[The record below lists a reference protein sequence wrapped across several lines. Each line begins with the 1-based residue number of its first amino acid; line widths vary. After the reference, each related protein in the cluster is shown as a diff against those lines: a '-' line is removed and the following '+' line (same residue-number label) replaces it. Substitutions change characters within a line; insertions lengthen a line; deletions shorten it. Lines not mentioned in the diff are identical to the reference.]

1 MLAGLR
7 VIKADDCT
15 GIRAYGPCLSSEA
28 IIGDGRE
35 PWCAECGAY
44 RQKLRAR
51 VATFLTEIIAKFG
64 RPTAPITLRREFI
77 RSPYP
82 ILHGNPPN

>member
-7 VIKADDCT
+7 VTMADDCT
-15 GIRAYGPCLSSEA
+15 GIRADGPCHSREA

-35 PWCAECGAY
+35 LWCADAY

-51 VATFLTEIIAKFG
+51 VATFLIEIIAKFG
-64 RPTAPITLRREFI
+64 RPTAPVTLRREFI
-77 RSPYP
+77 RSPDL
-82 ILHGNPPN
+82 ILHGSPPN